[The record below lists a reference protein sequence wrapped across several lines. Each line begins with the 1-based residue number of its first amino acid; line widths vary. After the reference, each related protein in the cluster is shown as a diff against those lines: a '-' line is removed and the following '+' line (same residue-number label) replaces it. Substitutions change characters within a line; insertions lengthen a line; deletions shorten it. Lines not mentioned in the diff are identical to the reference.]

1 MSSKKCF
8 IVCPIGN
15 DGSDT
20 RKRSDSLLKHI
31 ITPVCTSLGFEVIR
45 VDQVNAT
52 DSINQT
58 ILDCLNTY
66 DLVIADLSE
75 HNPNAFFELGYRT
88 ALQKPIIQLKSK
100 EYSLPFDVAS
110 IRTLDYDL
118 TDLDQVE
125 QVKERLK
132 STITTIDFDS
142 KADRSTPAETQQ
154 NLDLINSQILSELFT
169 IQDTLNDITNKLD
182 NPTNSAIEVLT
193 NKLIQTN
200 QQEPIETSILK
211 SMLPLL
217 STNPKAFK
225 ELLEI
230 GNQYN
235 KRNSK

>member
-31 ITPVCTSLGFEVIR
+31 ITPVCTSLGFKVIR